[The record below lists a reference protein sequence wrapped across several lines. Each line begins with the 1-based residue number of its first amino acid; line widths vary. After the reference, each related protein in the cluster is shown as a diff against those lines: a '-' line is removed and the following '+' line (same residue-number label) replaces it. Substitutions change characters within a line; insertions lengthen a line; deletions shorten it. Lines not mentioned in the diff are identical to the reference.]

1 MQRQLPGRFR
11 EQARSHT
18 EIRRAA
24 DGRPAVALLWERA
37 CSRRGWVGQ
46 CSGNCQDAFASK
58 PAPTLKTSRRQWP
71 VSRRSSVRAGL
82 LAKRLGQSMQRQ
94 LTGRFRE
101 QARSHTENVAP
112 PMAGQP
118 SLFCG
123 SGLAREEAGSV
134 DAAAT
139 DRAHSRAS
147 PLPHSNTPP
156 PMAGQPS
163 LFCESGLAREEA
175 GSVNAAA
182 TARTLS
188 RASPL
193 PHSNSSRR
201 RWPASRRS
209 SVRAGLLAKRLGQSM
224 QRQLTG
230 HFREQARSHIQIRR
244 RRWPASRRSSVGAGL
259 LAKRLGQ
266 SMQRQLT
273 GHFREQARSH
283 TQIHRAADG
292 RPAVALL

>member
-1 MQRQLPGRFR
+1 MAGQPLLFCGSGLAREEVGSVDAAATARTLSRASPLPHSNTPPPMAGQPPLFCGSGLAKRLGQSMQRQLPGRFR

-139 DRAHSRAS
+139 DR
-147 PLPHSNTPP
+147 
-156 PMAGQPS
+156 
-163 LFCESGLAREEA
+163 
-175 GSVNAAA
+175 
-182 TARTLS
+182 TLS

-193 PHSNSSRR
+193 PHSNA
-201 RWPASRRS
+201 P
-209 SVRAGLLAKRLGQSM
+209 
-224 QRQLTG
+224 
-230 HFREQARSHIQIRR
+230 R

-259 LAKRLGQ
+259 LAKGPGQAAKRLALEQPGPIISGQ
-266 SMQRQLT
+266 KP
-273 GHFREQARSH
+273 F
-283 TQIHRAADG
+283 RAAILG
-292 RPAVALL
+292 PGSLIGFAHA